1 MKLLKPF
8 KNATTFLQTQKFPT
22 LSNSKIIEKLTS
34 KYYSDLV
41 GKSKNQL
48 EKDVAQVLVDNLQK
62 YLDQKLPSYQKKDSL
77 VSNKSK
83 DINFNLTKNKFF

>member
-1 MKLLKPF
+1 LKLLKPF